1 MWTCTSLPYLS
12 PRAAGQPDAW
22 SEEAARAGR
31 SGTQRIIEVTETRPP
46 QEVADEL
53 NLAADATAVVR
64 RRLISLDGD
73 PIEIAESWYPA
84 SIASGTPLA
93 EPRKIKGGAVTLLAE
108 MGYTAHESREDIS
121 VRPATASEAEEL
133 ELPPETQVIVLART
147 ALTAAEVPFEVS
159 LMTMIAEGRHLRYVL
174 RAN

>member
-1 MWTCTSLPYLS
+1 MWTCESLPYLS
-12 PRAAGQPDAW
+12 ARSAGQSDAW

-31 SGTQRIIEVTETRPP
+31 RGAQRIMEVAELQPP

-53 NLAADATAVVR
+53 HLAADATAVVR
-64 RRLISLDGD
+64 RRLIVLDDD
-73 PIEIAESWYPA
+73 PVEIAESWYPA
-84 SIASGTPLA
+84 SIARGTPLA

-133 ELPPETQVIVLART
+133 GLAPGTQVIVLART
-147 ALTAAEVPFEVS
+147 VLTAAGVPFEIA

-174 RAN
+174 RAD